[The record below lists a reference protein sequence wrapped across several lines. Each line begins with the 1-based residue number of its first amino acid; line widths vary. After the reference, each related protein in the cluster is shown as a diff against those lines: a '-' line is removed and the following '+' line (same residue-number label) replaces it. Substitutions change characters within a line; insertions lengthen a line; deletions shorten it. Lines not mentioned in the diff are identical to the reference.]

1 MQQKTS
7 IKEIGIIHHIIFW
20 IAYYILFSFI
30 WAKDGRYYESFGLEF
45 ILIPIRISASYL
57 SMYYL
62 MPRYLLKEKLL
73 NFIGL
78 YLLLIVLGGLLQRIF
93 IYYYYDLIFSEVTTA
108 LFSPADLIRAIIL
121 VNSTVLF
128 LSALKMYD
136 YWKLEHEH
144 NKVEEQTLVEIRAD
158 KRTYRIPIDSI
169 TYVEGLGNYV
179 TYYFTDRKPLITYS
193 SLKDVEE
200 NLSKDF
206 NRIHKSF
213 VINRKHIESYTNEN
227 VQISDRIIPIGKS
240 MSLEL

>member
-1 MQQKTS
+1 MSQKPS
-7 IKEIGIIHHIIFW
+7 AKNIGIIYHVIFW
-20 IAYYILFSFI
+20 IAYYVLFSFV

-45 ILIPIRISASYL
+45 ILMPIIISASYL
-57 SMYYL
+57 SMHYL

-78 YLLLIVLGGLLQRIF
+78 YLLLILGAGLLQRIF
-93 IYYYYDLIFSEVTTA
+93 IYYYYDLIFSEITTE
-108 LFSPADLIRAIIL
+108 LFSAWDTIRAIIL

-136 YWKLEHEH
+136 YWKIEKAS
-144 NKVEEQTLVEIRAD
+144 NQMEEQSLVEIRAD
-158 KRTYRIPIDSI
+158 KRTYRVPVDSI

-179 TYYFTDRKPLITYS
+179 TYYFTDRKPLISYS
-193 SLKDVEE
+193 SLKDIEE

-206 NRIHKSF
+206 TRIHKSF
-213 VINRKHIESYTNEN
+213 VINRKHIDSYTNEN
-227 VQISDRIIPIGKS
+227 VQINDRIIPIGKS